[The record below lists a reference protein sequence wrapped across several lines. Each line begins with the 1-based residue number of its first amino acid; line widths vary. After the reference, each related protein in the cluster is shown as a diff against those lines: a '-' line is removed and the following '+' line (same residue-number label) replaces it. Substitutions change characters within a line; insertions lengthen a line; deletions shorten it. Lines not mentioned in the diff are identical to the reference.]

1 MIQKEMDQ
9 TLGIATSSRVFVM
22 LFISSLSWFSK
33 NQCSDKYV
41 TLILLT
47 VWNELKISETL

>member
-9 TLGIATSSRVFVM
+9 TLDIATSSGVFVM